1 MSVGENASE
10 SCGGDSWLPDERGA
24 DGVFLRTGRIHGGSV
39 LLFCGKSTATAGG
52 SKGICVTLRSRFFF
66 FEESRER

>member
-52 SKGICVTLRSRFFF
+52 SRGI
-66 FEESRER
+66 